1 MNRKDLLHIV
11 QRVITLRIKIQ
22 YIENIIFKTLYIVF

>member
-1 MNRKDLLHIV
+1 MNRKDLLYIV